1 MAQPGEPTLSLDL
14 GLVLNQLADGV
25 LVVDRDLHILFA
37 NDAAAALSRYPVSEL
52 LERGLAD
59 LVARREH
66 GRLEELGPLFHLE
79 GAPLAGGG
87 PVRTVAVRSDGSEFE
102 VDVTLGIAPLGPEQG
117 PLLIV
122 SIRDVTD
129 AIAIEKEATAAAYLR
144 AMLGVMAEL
153 EGATGEQN
161 AVGRVLPALCEN
173 LDWEGA
179 ALWLA
184 GEGRLSCIDSW
195 VSPDSPDSAGD
206 PGGGTEAVVELGSL
220 QLSFGE
226 GLAGTCALERRT
238 ISYTKAEVPPD
249 WPAGLFAGLDP
260 LELLAFPLLGS
271 EGEVLGVVE
280 LESLHPDR
288 VGEELRDVL
297 DAIGHQLGQFLA
309 AIRAD
314 EQRRAAEIE
323 REQLLARV
331 QAAERSQ
338 AFLLRA
344 SQILGEAG
352 SFAESLD
359 ALAAVAVPALGDI
372 CLIDIAHDEGGLVRM
387 AARHADPRHQVEVQ
401 QLGARYTPRP
411 GGSHPAVSVIRSG
424 RSIWSDTMSDDF
436 LRSTTHDE
444 EHYRLVKALGFS
456 SYLSVPL
463 TSRRRVLGALTIIS
477 TSPARRIGSEDLL
490 LAESLA
496 KRAAE
501 VVEKQRR
508 YEREHEMAH
517 ILQSS
522 LLPAELEQPPGY
534 ELAVR
539 YLPSTLGAEVGGDWY
554 DVLRLANRR
563 WAVTVGDVSGHDV
576 QAAAAM
582 GRLRTAARALAAR
595 SRGPV
600 QLLNRLRDAWDHLD
614 VERTATVVVAALDP
628 GENAVVVS
636 IAGHPSP
643 LLIADGVAS
652 HVAIR
657 PDTPLGAPPVH
668 AEERRV
674 PLPPG
679 STLLLYSDG
688 LVEMKRR
695 PLSEGLELLRTS
707 VEGMDGSLEA
717 LCDTVL
723 SSIASERSDDLA
735 LLAIRRLPEP
745 A

>member
-37 NDAAAALSRYPVSEL
+37 NDAAAALSRYRVSEL
-52 LERGLAD
+52 LERSLAD
-59 LVARREH
+59 LVARRER
-66 GRLEELGPLFHLE
+66 GRLEELGPFFQLE
-79 GAPLAGGG
+79 GVPLAGRG
-87 PVRTVAVRSDGSEFE
+87 PVRTVAVRRDGSEFE
-102 VDVTLGIAPLGPEQG
+102 VDVTLGVAPLGPEQG

-129 AIAIEKEATAAAYLR
+129 AVAIEKEATAAAYLR

-184 GEGRLSCIDSW
+184 SEGRLTCIDSW
-195 VSPDSPDSAGD
+195 VSPDSAGD
-206 PGGGTEAVVELGSL
+206 PGGEAAAAVEGGSL
-220 QLSFGE
+220 QLPFGE

-238 ISYTKAEVPPD
+238 ISYTRAEIPPD
-249 WPAGLFAGLDP
+249 WPAGLFTGLDP

-280 LESLHPDR
+280 LESLHPGKT
-288 VGEELRDVL
+288 GEELRDVL

-314 EQRRAAEIE
+314 ERRRAAERE
-323 REQLLARV
+323 REELLTRI

-344 SQILGEAG
+344 SQILGEAA

-359 ALAAVAVPALGDI
+359 ALAALAVPALGDI

-436 LRSTTHDE
+436 LRSTTRDE

-463 TSRRRVLGALTIIS
+463 KSRRRVLGALTIVS
-477 TSPARRIGSEDLL
+477 TRPDRRIGSQDLL

-496 KRAAE
+496 KQAAE